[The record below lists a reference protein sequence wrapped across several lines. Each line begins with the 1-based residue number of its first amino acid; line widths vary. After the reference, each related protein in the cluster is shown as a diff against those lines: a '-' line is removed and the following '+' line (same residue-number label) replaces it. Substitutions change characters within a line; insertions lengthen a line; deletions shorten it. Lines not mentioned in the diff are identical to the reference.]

1 MTRLTR
7 RRWIA
12 SAGAGAAAAAAAVT
26 ASAMPLFNQQPA
38 QQPPLPPRPK
48 ADVYRERQA
57 KLRAAAKSRGW
68 EAVLVTPSTNLAYA
82 TGLSMSRSER
92 LTALLLFSDGPAVLV
107 TPAFEESNVTRDAT
121 VDDVKTWQE
130 DQDPIA
136 LAAKLLTGKSIGIEG
151 TTAYST
157 ASLVSTAASA
167 KTEDATP
174 VFDALRSVKSDEELS
189 FIREAG
195 RRTVLAI
202 AGTHARLRR
211 GMTEQEVSVVLEEEF
226 SQLGVRGDGLVQFG
240 PSSSLPHGGPG
251 DRALARGDVV
261 LIDCGCRV
269 RGYTSD
275 VTRTVAFGTPSDE
288 VRKVYKVVDRA
299 QVAGIAA
306 LDAGHTG
313 EEVDRAARQVIEEA
327 GYGAYFTHRLG
338 HGLGLDGH
346 EQPYLVKG
354 NRKAL
359 VAGNTVTIEP
369 GVYLPGKFGVRI
381 EDDYGVKEK
390 GNIASLSVR
399 PTELVILGG

>member
-1 MTRLTR
+1 MTKLTR

-12 SAGAGAAAAAAAVT
+12 SAGAAAAAATVPTAPVSAAV
-26 ASAMPLFNQQPA
+26 PE
-38 QQPPLPPRPK
+38 LPPRPK

-82 TGLSMSRSER
+82 TGLHMGRSER
-92 LTALLLFSDGPAVLV
+92 LTALLLFTEGPAVLI

-121 VDDVKTWQE
+121 VDEVKTWPE
-130 DQDPIA
+130 EQDPFAI
-136 LAAKLLTGKSIGIEG
+136 AAKLLTGKTVGIEG
-151 TTAYST
+151 STSYST
-157 ASLVSTAASA
+157 ASLVSAAGSVKA
-167 KTEDATP
+167 EDATP
-174 VFDALRSVKSDEELS
+174 LFDALRSVKSEGELS

-195 RRTVLAI
+195 RRAVLAI

-211 GMTEQEVSVVLEEEF
+211 GMTEQDVSVILEGEF
-226 SQLGVRGDGLVQFG
+226 AKVGVRGDGLVQFG
-240 PSSSLPHGGPG
+240 PSSALPHGGPG
-251 DRALARGDVV
+251 GRALSRGDVV

-275 VTRTVAFGTPSDE
+275 VTRTVSFGTPSDE
-288 VRKVYKVVDRA
+288 VRKVYGIVDRA

-306 LDAGHTG
+306 LDAGRTG
-313 EEVDRAARQVIEEA
+313 EEVDRAARRVIEDA
-327 GYGAYFTHRLG
+327 GYAEYFTHRLG
-338 HGLGLDGH
+338 HGLGMDGH

-354 NRKAL
+354 NRKPL

-369 GVYLPGKFGVRI
+369 GIYLPGKFGVRI
-381 EDDYGVKEK
+381 EDDYGVKDK
-390 GNIASLSVR
+390 GLASLSVR

>member
-1 MTRLTR
+1 MTKLTR

-12 SAGAGAAAAAAAVT
+12 SAGAAAAAASVPAAPVSAAV
-26 ASAMPLFNQQPA
+26 PE
-38 QQPPLPPRPK
+38 QPPLPPKPK

-68 EAVLVTPSTNLAYA
+68 QAVLVTPSTNLAYA
-82 TGLSMSRSER
+82 TGLSMGRSER
-92 LTALLLFSDGPAVLV
+92 LTALLLFTEGPAVLV

-130 DQDPIA
+130 EEDPVAI
-136 LAAKLLTGKSIGIEG
+136 AAKLLTGKTVGIEG
-151 TTAYST
+151 STAYST
-157 ASLVSTAASA
+157 ASLVSAAASA

-174 VFDALRSVKSDEELS
+174 IFDALRSVKSEAELA

-202 AGTHARLRR
+202 TGTHARLRR
-211 GMTEQEVSVVLEEEF
+211 GMTEQEVSAILEGEF
-226 SQLGVRGDGLVQFG
+226 AKLGVRGDGLVQFG
-240 PSSSLPHGGPG
+240 PSSALPHGGPG
-251 DRALARGDVV
+251 DRALSRGDVV

-275 VTRTVAFGTPSDE
+275 VTRTVSFGTPPDE
-288 VRKVYKVVDRA
+288 VRKVYGIVDRA

-306 LDAGHTG
+306 LDAGRTG
-313 EEVDRAARQVIEEA
+313 EEVDRAARKVIDEA
-327 GYGAYFTHRLG
+327 GYGDFFTHRLG

-354 NRKAL
+354 NRKPL

-369 GVYLPGKFGVRI
+369 GIYLPGKFGVRI
-381 EDDYGVKEK
+381 EDDYGVKDK
-390 GNIASLSVR
+390 GLASLSVR
-399 PTELVILGG
+399 PTELVILSG

>member
-12 SAGAGAAAAAAAVT
+12 SAGAGAAAAASAVT
-26 ASAMPLFNQQPA
+26 APAMPLFNQKPE

-68 EAVLVTPSTNLAYA
+68 EAVLVTPSTNLAYS

-107 TPAFEESNVTRDAT
+107 TPSFEESNVTRDAT

-136 LAAKLLTGKSIGIEG
+136 LAAKLLTGKSVGIEG
-151 TTAYST
+151 TTTYST
-157 ASLVSTAASA
+157 ASLVSSAASA

-211 GMTEQEVSVVLEEEF
+211 GMTEQEVSVILEEEF
-226 SQLGVRGDGLVQFG
+226 SKLGVRGDGLVQFG

-288 VRKVYKVVDRA
+288 VRKVYRVVDRA
-299 QVAGIAA
+299 QIAGIAA

>member
-12 SAGAGAAAAAAAVT
+12 SAGAGAAAAATVT
-26 ASAMPLFNQQPA
+26 VPAMPLFNQKPE

-68 EAVLVTPSTNLAYA
+68 DAVLVTPSTNLAYA
-82 TGLSMSRSER
+82 TGLQMSRSER
-92 LTALLLFSDGPAVLV
+92 LTALLLFTDGPAVLV

-130 DQDPIA
+130 EQDPVAI
-136 LAAKLLTGKSIGIEG
+136 AAKLLTGKTVGIEG
-151 TTAYST
+151 STAYST

-167 KTEDATP
+167 KMEDATP
-174 VFDALRSVKSDEELS
+174 IFDALRSVKSDEELS
-189 FIREAG
+189 FIREAA

-202 AGTHARLRR
+202 TGTHARLRR
-211 GMTEQEVSVVLEEEF
+211 GITEREVSAILEGEF
-226 SQLGVRGDGLVQFG
+226 AKLGVRGDGLVQFG
-240 PSSSLPHGGPG
+240 PSAALPHGGPG
-251 DRALARGDVV
+251 DRALSRGDLV

-275 VTRTVAFGTPSDE
+275 VTRTVSFGTPSDE
-288 VRKVYKVVDRA
+288 ARKVYGIVDRA

-306 LDAGHTG
+306 LDAGRTG
-313 EEVDRAARQVIEEA
+313 EEVDRAARQVIEDA

-338 HGLGLDGH
+338 HGLGMDGH

-354 NRKAL
+354 NRKPL
-359 VAGNTVTIEP
+359 VAGNSVTIEP
-369 GVYLPGKFGVRI
+369 GIYLPGKFGVRI
-381 EDDYGVKEK
+381 EDDYGVKDK
-390 GNIASLSVR
+390 GLASLSVR

>member
-1 MTRLTR
+1 MTKLTR

-12 SAGAGAAAAAAAVT
+12 SAGAAAAVAT
-26 ASAMPLFNQQPA
+26 VPA
-38 QQPPLPPRPK
+38 APIAAAVPEQPPLPPRPK
-48 ADVYRERQA
+48 AEVYRERQA

-68 EAVLVTPSTNLAYA
+68 QAVLVTPSTNLAYA

-92 LTALLLFSDGPAVLV
+92 LTALLLFTEGPAVLI

-130 DQDPIA
+130 DQDPVGI
-136 LAAKLLTGKSIGIEG
+136 AAKLLTGKTIGIEG
-151 TTAYST
+151 STAYST
-157 ASLVSTAASA
+157 TSLVSTAASA
-167 KTEDATP
+167 KAEDATP
-174 VFDALRSVKSDEELS
+174 VFDALRSVKAEEELS

-211 GMTEQEVSVVLEEEF
+211 GMTEQDVSAILEGEF
-226 SQLGVRGDGLVQFG
+226 AKVGVRGEGLVQFG
-240 PSSSLPHGGPG
+240 PSSALPHGGPG
-251 DRALARGDVV
+251 DRALSRGDVV

-275 VTRTVAFGTPSDE
+275 VTRTVSFGTPSDE
-288 VRKVYKVVDRA
+288 VRKVYGIVDRA

-306 LDAGHTG
+306 LDAGRTG
-313 EEVDRAARQVIEEA
+313 EEVDRAARKVIEDA
-327 GYGAYFTHRLG
+327 GYGDFFTHRLG

-354 NRKAL
+354 NRKPL

-369 GVYLPGKFGVRI
+369 GIYLPGKFGVRI

-390 GNIASLSVR
+390 GLVSLSVR
-399 PTELVILGG
+399 PTELVILSG

>member
-1 MTRLTR
+1 
-7 RRWIA
+7 
-12 SAGAGAAAAAAAVT
+12 V
-26 ASAMPLFNQQPA
+26 PE
-38 QQPPLPPRPK
+38 QPPLPPRPK
-48 ADVYRERQA
+48 ADVYRDRQA

-68 EAVLVTPSTNLAYA
+68 QAVLVTPSTNLAYA

-92 LTALLLFSDGPAVLV
+92 LTALLLFTEGPAVLI
-107 TPAFEESNVTRDAT
+107 TPAFEESYVTRDAT

-130 DQDPIA
+130 DQDPVAI
-136 LAAKLLTGKSIGIEG
+136 AAKLLTGKTVGIEG
-151 TTAYST
+151 STAYST

-167 KTEDATP
+167 KAEDATP
-174 VFDALRSVKSDEELS
+174 VFDALRSVKSEEELS

-211 GMTEQEVSVVLEEEF
+211 GMTEQEVSAILEGEF
-226 SQLGVRGDGLVQFG
+226 AKVGVRGDGLVQFG
-240 PSSSLPHGGPG
+240 PSSALPHGGPG
-251 DRALARGDVV
+251 DRALSRGDLV

-275 VTRTVAFGTPSDE
+275 VTRTVSFGTPSDE
-288 VRKVYKVVDRA
+288 VRKVYGIVDRA

-306 LDAGHTG
+306 LDAGRTG
-313 EEVDRAARQVIEEA
+313 EEVDRAARKVIEDA
-327 GYGAYFTHRLG
+327 GYGDYFTHRLG

-354 NRKAL
+354 NRKQL

-369 GVYLPGKFGVRI
+369 GIYLPGKFGVRI

-390 GNIASLSVR
+390 GLASLSVR
-399 PTELVILGG
+399 PTSLVILGG